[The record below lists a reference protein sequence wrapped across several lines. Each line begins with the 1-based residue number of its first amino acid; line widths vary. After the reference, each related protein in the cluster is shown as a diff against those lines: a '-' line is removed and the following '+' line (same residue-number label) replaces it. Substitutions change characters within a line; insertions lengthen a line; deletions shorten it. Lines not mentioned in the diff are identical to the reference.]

1 MRIAPAVRPIS
12 QLDVANLTC
21 IRGERVLFRDL
32 SFTAVAGRPLCIE
45 GANGAGKTSLLR
57 ILAGFLAPAAGTIRL
72 RMKDGDGIADADL
85 RGPQIGFIG
94 HREALKSQLTAREN
108 LAFYAA
114 LYRAAGDLDAA
125 LAWAGLARVADLPAQ
140 YLSAGQ
146 KKRVGLARLR
156 LCARPLWLLDEPL
169 AALDYAGKAL
179 VTAMIA
185 EHCADGGIAI
195 VATHE
200 ALDLDCAQLRLGPA

>member
-1 MRIAPAVRPIS
+1 MRIAPAVLPIS
-12 QLDVANLTC
+12 QLDVANLTS

-200 ALDLDCAQLRLGPA
+200 ALDLDCAQLRLGRA

>member
-1 MRIAPAVRPIS
+1 MLPIS
-12 QLDVANLTC
+12 QLDVANLAS

-32 SFTAVAGRPLCIE
+32 SFSAMAGRPLCIE
-45 GANGAGKTSLLR
+45 GANGAGKTTLLR
-57 ILAGFLAPAAGTIRL
+57 ILAGFLSPSAGTIRL
-72 RMKDGDGIADADL
+72 RMKDGGGTADADL
-85 RGPQIGFIG
+85 RGPYIGFIG

-114 LYRAAGDLDAA
+114 LYRAAGDLDTA

-169 AALDYAGKAL
+169 AALDHAGKAL

-185 EHCADGGIAI
+185 EHCAGGGIAI

-200 ALDLDCAQLRLGPA
+200 GLDLDCAQLRLGLA